1 MPVSAIINE
10 SIKNASFI
18 RKMFEEGNR
27 LKAQFG
33 EDNVFDFSIGNPDLP
48 PPAEFYKVLNKLIS
62 ERKEGSHG
70 YMSNAGFQ
78 ETRQAVA
85 EIVTREQEIKVQAD
99 HIVMTCGAAGGLNTA
114 LKTILNPGDQV
125 IVPKPYF
132 VEYGFYT
139 QNHNGEMI
147 LVNTNNDFSL
157 NVDNIKAAINEK
169 TRAVLINSPNNP
181 TGKVYSENEIKA
193 LSSILVKY
201 TKTYNRP
208 IYLLSDEPY
217 RKIVYDGIH
226 VPSILKN
233 YDQSM
238 IITSFSKTLS
248 LAGER
253 IGYIAVN
260 PSCNGIDTLLSGLIF
275 SNRILGYVNAP
286 ALMQRVIA
294 ELPDISVDVS
304 IYKKRR
310 DMLIDGLGDAGYK
323 FSKPEG
329 AFYFFCKS
337 PLEDD
342 IKFVKLLQEHNILVV
357 PGTGFGCP
365 GYFRLSYAVKEKVIE
380 KAIPGFRKALQSLL
394 K

>member
-1 MPVSAIINE
+1 MPVSGIIND

-33 EDNVFDFSIGNPDLP
+33 EDNVFDFSIGNPDIP
-48 PPAEFYKVLNKLIS
+48 PPDEFYKILNNVVS
-62 ERKEGSHG
+62 ERKEGLHG

-78 ETRQAVA
+78 ETREAVA
-85 EIVTREQEIKVQAD
+85 RAVAKEQDVRIKAE
-99 HIVMTCGAAGGLNTA
+99 HIIMTCGAAGGLNTA
-114 LKTILNPGDQV
+114 LKTILDPGDQV

-132 VEYGFYT
+132 VEYGFYMK
-139 QNHNGEMI
+139 NHNGEMI

-157 NVDNIKAAINEK
+157 NFDNIESAINRK

-201 TKTYNRP
+201 TEKFNRP
-208 IYLLSDEPY
+208 IYLISDEPY
-217 RKIVYDGIH
+217 RKIVYDGIM

-233 YDQSM
+233 YNQSM
-238 IITSFSKTLS
+238 IVTSYSKTLS

-253 IGYIAVN
+253 IGYIAAN
-260 PSCNGIDTLLSGLIF
+260 PSCRGIESLMAGLIL

-294 ELPDISVDVS
+294 ALPDISVDVAV
-304 IYKKRR
+304 YKRRR
-310 DMLIDGLGDAGYK
+310 DMLVKGLGDAGYK

-329 AFYFFCKS
+329 AFYFFCRS

-342 IKFVKLLQEHNILVV
+342 VKFVKLLQEQNILVV
-357 PGTGFGCP
+357 PGSGFGGP
-365 GYFRLSYAVKEKVIE
+365 GYFRLSYAVKDKVIE
-380 KAIPGFRKALQSLL
+380 NAMPGFRKALQSL
-394 K
+394 